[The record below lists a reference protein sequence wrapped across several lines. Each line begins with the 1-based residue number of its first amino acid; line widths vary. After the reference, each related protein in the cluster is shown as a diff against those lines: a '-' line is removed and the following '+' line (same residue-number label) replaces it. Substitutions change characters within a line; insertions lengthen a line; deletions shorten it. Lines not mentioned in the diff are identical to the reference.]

1 MQFRLLTLLLAM
13 VVFGTSLSLAGPC
26 GIALAVYVLLLV
38 GLTRASLSGSAGIAG
53 ACLVWLIGIG
63 LPFFLMPM
71 VSVAGPAVRRCQ
83 CANNLKQL
91 ALGLQNYHDKSGCLP
106 PSYAPDKNG
115 KPMHS
120 WRVLVLPY
128 IEQGSLY
135 QAYRFDEPWDGPNN
149 SKLAAAANYAYV
161 CSGDRTTSVQGQTA
175 TSYVAVT
182 GKGTAWSSDKP
193 LRRAKPI
200 LSDRRVL
207 LVEVENSGINW
218 MEPRDLTVDQ
228 AIAGLASKS
237 GPRISSGHDPRLAN
251 AVLADGE
258 LVELPSDLS
267 PELLRIAL
275 TEDISHLYKHTPK
288 EQIEAMRWEL
298 FDEYP
303 YLWWRLVA
311 WTALVVILLVHGIR
325 YDWKRHHRPR
335 AGGAMIGS

>member
-1 MQFRLLTLLLAM
+1 MQFRLSTLLLAM

-26 GIALAVYVLLLV
+26 GIALAVYVVLLV
-38 GLTRASLSGSAGIAG
+38 GLTRACLSGSAGIGG

-63 LPFFLMPM
+63 LPVLLMPM
-71 VSVAGPAVRRCQ
+71 ISVAGPAARRCQ
-83 CANNLKQL
+83 CANNLKQI
-91 ALGLQNYHDKSGCLP
+91 ALGLQNYGDKCGCLP
-106 PSYAPDKNG
+106 PPYVPDKNG

-175 TSYVAVT
+175 TNYVAVT
-182 GKGTAWSSDKP
+182 GKGTAWSSSK
-193 LRRAKPI
+193 
-200 LSDRRVL
+200 LSLSGKLMDDHKIL

-218 MEPRDLTVDQ
+218 MEPKDLTVDQ
-228 AIAGLASKS
+228 AIAGLTSKS

-258 LVELPSDLS
+258 LVELPTDLS
-267 PELLRIAL
+267 PELLRVAL
-275 TEDISHLYKHTPK
+275 TEDISHLYKHVPK

-298 FDEYP
+298 FDDYP
-303 YLWWRLVA
+303 YLWWRLAVWIA
-311 WTALVVILLVHGIR
+311 SVVILLVHGVR
-325 YDWKRHHRPR
+325 YDNRKRMQEKAPTV
-335 AGGAMIGS
+335 GG